1 MYDFL
6 SSLSENT
13 KVFSNPDMLN
23 HSRMPVNNQT
33 DTTTAEKTVILKALL
48 KSNVKNLSEMLI
60 GNTGPWQKWFKLKQ
74 LLTESQGE
82 NTQLFQQVRS

>member
-33 DTTTAEKTVILKALL
+33 DTTTAEKNCDI
-48 KSNVKNLSEMLI
+48 
-60 GNTGPWQKWFKLKQ
+60 
-74 LLTESQGE
+74 
-82 NTQLFQQVRS
+82 